1 MVPPAKKVEQYNHL
15 KERHADTILLFKVED
30 DYEAYQDDAIK
41 VGESW
46 LKRGYLSTD
55 NLSWAQNLQFLS
67 LQILRFL
74 QFALPLQPISNG
86 MELAS
91 AW

>member
-1 MVPPAKKVEQYNHL
+1 MEQYNHL

-30 DYEAYQDDAIK
+30 DYEVYQDDAIK

-55 NLSWAQNLQFLS
+55 NLS
-67 LQILRFL
+67 
-74 QFALPLQPISNG
+74 
-86 MELAS
+86 
-91 AW
+91 